1 MNSDELK
8 DNLAFIIDGYGD
20 NPDITPEAY
29 ATAHVAIM
37 LNELNW
43 TLTFLKTEVKKQS
56 EYTLDMSE
64 DVSRIAK
71 GINMKM

>member
-8 DNLAFIIDGYGD
+8 ENMSQVLTGYDNAMQNY
-20 NPDITPEAY
+20 TPEAY

-43 TLTFLKTEVKKQS
+43 TLTFMKSELKRQS
-56 EYTLDMSE
+56 EYLADISDELEKMRN
-64 DVSRIAK
+64 SRV
-71 GINMKM
+71 